1 MEEINLDLFV
11 EFFLA
16 CKMKDLQVIADKQ
29 NNAISVKEY
38 ISFND
43 YQYYSTVDLNLNEP
57 YTRVF
62 MNMFAYYVINNIEIN
77 FSFNSLFEF
86 VKNAY
91 EMFTGFDYINKDK

>member
-1 MEEINLDLFV
+1 MEDISLDLFV

-16 CKMKDLQVIADKQ
+16 CYMKGLHITADKQ
-29 NNAISVKEY
+29 NNVINVNA
-38 ISFND
+38 
-43 YQYYSTVDLNLNEP
+43 YQTYGGIDLNLDEP

-62 MNMFAYYVINNIEIN
+62 MNMFTYYVINNIEIN
-77 FSFNSLFEF
+77 LSFNSLFAL